1 MSDFMKLSLFLT
13 ALWMTNIIDKVKIRI
28 KGMQLLSRLS
38 SMERSLLLE
47 IKNKRLTYLAD
58 MKLYHIV
65 EVCSQL
71 KTEGKSGLFIEA
83 GCALGGSAVL
93 IAKQKP
99 KDASLNVYDV
109 FGMIPP
115 PTAEDPKEVHER
127 YRIISEGKSAGI
139 KGDRYYGYELDL
151 YERVKKTFEAFEIDM
166 EKERVN
172 LIKGLVQDTMEI
184 TEPVAFAHVDV
195 DWYDPVKT
203 CLERIFPHLII
214 GGSIILDDYHDW
226 GGCRK
231 ATDEFLKTI
240 AGQYELNDVHRTM
253 RITRL
258 R

>member
-1 MSDFMKLSLFLT
+1 M
-13 ALWMTNIIDKVKIRI
+13 NRYIRKVKIRMEEI
-28 KGMQLLSRLS
+28 RLMSKLS
-38 SMERSLLLE
+38 SGARELISKIRKM
-47 IKNKRLTYLAD
+47 RLTYLSVS
-58 MKLYHIV
+58 KLYHII
-65 EVCSQL
+65 EICNDL
-71 KTEGKSGLFIEA
+71 KTKNKTGLFIEA

-99 KDASLNVYDV
+99 TNASLNVYDV

-115 PTAEDPKEVHER
+115 PTEEDPKEVHER

-139 KGDRYYGYELDL
+139 KGDQYYGYEADL
-151 YERVKKTFEAFEIDM
+151 YERVKKTLEAFDIEM
-166 EKERVN
+166 EKEKVN

-184 TEPVAFAHVDV
+184 TEPVAFAHIDV

-203 CLERIFPHLII
+203 CLERIFPHLIV

-240 AGQYELNDVHRTM
+240 EGQYELNDVHRTM
-253 RITRL
+253 RITRVK
-258 R
+258 

>member
-1 MSDFMKLSLFLT
+1 MNRLLQ
-13 ALWMTNIIDKVKIRI
+13 KVKIRV
-28 KGMQLLSRLS
+28 KGYQLLSKLS
-38 SMERSLLLE
+38 SSERALISD
-47 IKNKRLTYLAD
+47 IRKKRLTYLAD

-65 EVCSQL
+65 EVCNDL
-71 KTEGKSGLFIEA
+71 KAQSKSGLFIEA

-99 KDASLNVYDV
+99 RNASLNVYDV

-115 PTAEDPKEVHER
+115 PTAEDPEEVHER

-139 KGDRYYGYELDL
+139 KGDRYYGYEADL
-151 YERVKKTFEAFEIDM
+151 YERVKKTLEAFGIDQKRDHV
-166 EKERVN
+166 ELV
-172 LIKGLVQDTMEI
+172 KGLVQDTMEI
-184 TEPVAFAHVDV
+184 NEPVAFAHVDV

-240 AGQYELNDVHRTM
+240 EGQYELHDVHRTM
-253 RITRL
+253 RVTRVK
-258 R
+258 